1 MRSGDYIVVLDGGHG
16 HGAHNGG
23 SSSQPLENELTLDL
37 ARRVGGALSGFAS
50 VVLTRE
56 RDTNPTLGARA
67 HASQRAGADA
77 FVSLHFNRA
86 TDRSVQGTEA
96 WIHHRAGATSEAFGR
111 RLQAAVAGV
120 TGNPPTPVQRGDLA
134 VLKPDWHA
142 PKTAA
147 CLLEVSYVTDPRE
160 QARLGDGAYRDR
172 LADAVAG
179 AIRAQL
185 GSSQRLG
192 SAAQPLARGLA
203 ANPIAWAP
211 VRADEIDTA
220 ASTDRFTSQTFEVTV
235 PLLTSG
241 GRAVPTP
248 VSVFLPRYSVS
259 ANFIRIHVFW
269 SPGDATETGLART
282 PAATSTVGFN
292 AVNMHGLRGST
303 DASDWIMIGVPG
315 ITGGFVTMDEA
326 GVAACLAAV
335 NNDTPYTGADIGEL
349 RLSCHSRGAA
359 GLAQTLI
366 RGLLPASKV
375 DRVVIFDSVGA
386 GPVNQALSAARI
398 PGAKQFAYQV
408 NDGAPLSA
416 TGATN
421 VHLNSPAMRAIGYS
435 RLIADASAAA
445 AVLGA
450 TVPAFPGTLLPI
462 PARGTFTTR
471 ATTAPGMTDI
481 RTFTTANSAAIS
493 AIIAAEHRAGGMKT
507 YVDANNLTRLFMPS
521 GPFGAGIMSHHLFV
535 AELAHEIVD

>member
-1 MRSGDYIVVLDGGHG
+1 MRSGDYIVVVDGGHG
-16 HGAHNGG
+16 NGAQNGG
-23 SSSQPLENELTLDL
+23 STSQPLENELTLDL

-50 VVLTRE
+50 VVLTRD
-56 RDTNPTLGARA
+56 RDINPTLGARA
-67 HASQRAGADA
+67 HAAQRAHADA

-86 TDRSVQGTEA
+86 SDRSTQGTEA
-96 WIHHRAGATSEAFGR
+96 WIHHRASPTSEAFGR
-111 RLQAAVAGV
+111 RLQAAVASV
-120 TGNPPTPVQRGDLA
+120 TGNPPHPVQRGNLA
-134 VLKPDWHA
+134 VLTPDWHA

-172 LADAVAG
+172 IADAVAG

-185 GSSQRLG
+185 GS
-192 SAAQPLARGLA
+192 AALPLARGLA
-203 ANPIAWAP
+203 ASPIAWAP
-211 VRADEIDTA
+211 VRADEIDTTT
-220 ASTDRFTSQTFEVTV
+220 STDRFTSQTFEVTV
-235 PLLTSG
+235 PLRTSAG
-241 GRAVPTP
+241 AAVPTP

-269 SPGDATETGLART
+269 SPGDATETGLTRT
-282 PAATSTVGFN
+282 PAASSTVGFN

-303 DASDWIMIGVPG
+303 DASEWIMIGVPG

-335 NNDTPYTGADIGEL
+335 NNDTPYTGSDIGEL

-359 GLAQTLI
+359 GLAQTLS

-386 GPVNQALSAARI
+386 APVNNALAAARI

-408 NDGAPLSA
+408 NDSAPLSA

-421 VHLNSPAMRAIGYS
+421 VALNSPAMRAIGYS

-450 TVPAFPGTLLPI
+450 TVPAFPGTLLPL
-462 PARGTFTTR
+462 PARGSFTTR
-471 ATTAPGMTDI
+471 ATPAPGMTDI

-493 AIIAAEHRAGGMKT
+493 AIVRGELSASGMKT

-521 GPFGAGIMSHHLFV
+521 GPFGPGIMSHHLFV